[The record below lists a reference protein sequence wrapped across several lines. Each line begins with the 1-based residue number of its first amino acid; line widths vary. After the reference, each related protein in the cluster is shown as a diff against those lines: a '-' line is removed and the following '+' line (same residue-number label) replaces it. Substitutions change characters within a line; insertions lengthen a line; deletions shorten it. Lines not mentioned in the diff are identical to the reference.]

1 MIIRCQLKNFII
13 WPIQHSKSLWSR
25 NKNHYSPISLTS
37 TTLSSHKRFCINI
50 WIPSRS
56 EQIFTSDTS
65 IRSLLIHVNN
75 GISSAKSFGEDNLS
89 TNPASLSL
97 QKKEK
102 EERREKNG
110 KKRNGK
116 KKEGGGTS
124 SSIQLPSWTESPSQR
139 FNSRRWATSRR
150 GANKTRLARP
160 PISSISSTE
169 DQRSIIGFFDVWES
183 HLSFLTGGPTVS
195 GKQKWKKKKK

>member
-97 QKKEK
+97 QKKREGRKKGK
-102 EERREKNG
+102 ERKE
-110 KKRNGK
+110 KKR
-116 KKEGGGTS
+116 KEKGG
-124 SSIQLPSWTESPSQR
+124 
-139 FNSRRWATSRR
+139 R
-150 GANKTRLARP
+150 GHEFVHT
-160 PISSISSTE
+160 T
-169 DQRSIIGFFDVWES
+169 
-183 HLSFLTGGPTVS
+183 SFLNREPITAIQFQTMSDVEKRS
-195 GKQKWKKKKK
+195 EQN